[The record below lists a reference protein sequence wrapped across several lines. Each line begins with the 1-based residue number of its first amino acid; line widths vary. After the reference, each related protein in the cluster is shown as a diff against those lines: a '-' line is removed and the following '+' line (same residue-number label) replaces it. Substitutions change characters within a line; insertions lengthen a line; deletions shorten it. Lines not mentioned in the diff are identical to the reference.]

1 MIRLSA
7 FADEANAAVEGQIAA
22 LKRNNIPYIELRGLD
37 GVNIR
42 NITIDQAT
50 AYAKRYADA
59 GIRVWSIG
67 SPIGKMAITDDFE
80 KEKEDLRHLCKL
92 AKIFGTDKLRIFS
105 FYKAYEDEP
114 KVLDYLKQMVAIA
127 QEEGCTLYHENEKQI
142 FGDTAERVERL
153 MEQVNGLKFIYDPA
167 NFIEV
172 GEEPKKTISALQ
184 DRCAYFHIKD
194 ALMGTGEIVPAGLG
208 DGKIPEMIANIPA
221 NADITLTLEP
231 HLAIFKG
238 YAEIDSTQLKNKYCY
253 ATNEEAFDAAVAAL
267 KKILINEGYIECEG
281 GYKKQ

>member
-42 NITIDQAT
+42 NITIDQAS

-92 AKIFGTDKLRIFS
+92 AKIFGTDKLRVFS
-105 FYKAYEDEP
+105 FYEAYDEVE
-114 KVLDYLKQMVAIA
+114 KVLDYLKQLVAIA
-127 QEEGCTLYHENEKQI
+127 KEEGCKLYHENEKLI
-142 FGDTAERVERL
+142 FGDNTEHIQFLMDQVE
-153 MEQVNGLKFIYDPA
+153 GLNFIYDPA
-167 NFIEV
+167 NFVEI
-172 GEEPKKTISALQ
+172 GEMPSKTLPALQ
-184 DRCAYFHIKD
+184 ERCAYFHIKD
-194 ALMGTGEIVPAGLG
+194 VLAEGGEIVPAGLG
-208 DGKIPEMIANIPA
+208 DGGIPEMIANIPA
-221 NADITLTLEP
+221 DADITLTLEP
-231 HLAIFKG
+231 HLALFQG
-238 YAEIDSTQLKNKYCY
+238 YAEIDPTQLKNKFDYK
-253 ATNEEAFDAAVAAL
+253 TNDEAFDAAANAL
-267 KKILINEGYIECEG
+267 KKVLMDNGYIECEG